1 MGRKSKSKSKSHRS
15 RADYRQRAMNAYEQA
30 TIEEEKTSKGRGDKF
45 SDTDESEDDNVQ
57 TKYEDT
63 IIDARALLKEGK
75 LEGISKDDFEDEE
88 IDSDEAFGTD
98 EEYEDEILDNGEFS
112 EDLDDE
118 ENLQYD
124 HVNKDELL
132 PLSAIWE
139 EDDKELVKEK
149 VTDKMKKRIED
160 GGKQEDI
167 ILDENI
173 SSSEDESEIDSYN
186 SSSSEEA
193 EDQEE
198 ENPFDEIDET
208 AEDTK
213 PLKNVISTL
222 EKAAPK
228 EGKKLS
234 SLVNDT
240 SKDSQ
245 YSLPTTG
252 TSISFADMLAG
263 VSEAKD
269 QTLLINTE
277 TPQAGKEESDIKNGE
292 TVNGA
297 FAIPLPQSIEKR
309 QERKAAYDI
318 QKEEV
323 NKWRDTVEENRRA
336 RVLDFSR
343 KPLKHNTP
351 SSFSPISAP
360 LNKLETK
367 LEQVIKASN
376 SESKKTEDVFE
387 KIETAKISKAD
398 LIKRTN
404 ELRLMRELMYRGQKD
419 SKRLKRI
426 KSKAYRRIM
435 KKERLKNK
443 RLAEEAEGITEDA
456 EEDAYERAKERMTL
470 KHKNNS
476 SWARKM
482 IKSGMSKDSES
493 REEMEEMMR
502 REASLRK
509 KQLGQRDNGDSDDE
523 RNLSDLER
531 DIQEGEE
538 ASEEKS
544 SLGKGIMNMDFMKAA
559 EKKEKLRNLQ
569 EIEELRNIQEGGA
582 TKVFKE
588 KANAVNVNLNS
599 GRRIYTPQA
608 AVAAEHLN
616 KEMEKVAKEVE
627 DDESRDLDH
636 RLRKN
641 VSAQNLKLKQT
652 RRQKGAND
660 VTQEANVHKSENQ
673 NQSDSNDEF
682 NPWMDA
688 EEDITDKTGHHSSKI
703 QVVDKNS
710 SKTVKAAAK
719 IEKKRLKEM
728 ERRKRKSHE
737 DTSAAVQ
744 ISDKSTIKII
754 GFKKRKTSDDD
765 DDDDDD
771 RLHTFKQKDLIR
783 DAFAGDDVIE
793 EEFEAEKKE
802 VEDLEDDKEVVEDTL
817 PGWGSWTGDDESTNK
832 NNRGKGKKGRWGKR
846 EPKTTIVEGVVSR
859 NKRKDKNRKNVIINE
874 RVNKKNEKY
883 LADKVPY
890 PYKTWA
896 QYERSLRTPLG
907 QDWNSKST
915 YRKINTPA
923 VITKFGDVIN
933 PLKVPTKKE

>member
-1 MGRKSKSKSKSHRS
+1 MGRKNKSKSKSHRS

-75 LEGISKDDFEDEE
+75 SEGISKDDFEDEE

-112 EDLDDE
+112 EDLDDD

-149 VTDKMKKRIED
+149 VTDKMKKIIED

-186 SSSSEEA
+186 SSSEEEA

-277 TPQAGKEESDIKNGE
+277 TPQEGKEESDIKNGE

-387 KIETAKISKAD
+387 KIETAKISKA
-398 LIKRTN
+398 T
-404 ELRLMRELMYRGQKD
+404 
-419 SKRLKRI
+419 
-426 KSKAYRRIM
+426 
-435 KKERLKNK
+435 
-443 RLAEEAEGITEDA
+443 
-456 EEDAYERAKERMTL
+456 
-470 KHKNNS
+470 
-476 SWARKM
+476 
-482 IKSGMSKDSES
+482 
-493 REEMEEMMR
+493 
-502 REASLRK
+502 
-509 KQLGQRDNGDSDDE
+509 
-523 RNLSDLER
+523 
-531 DIQEGEE
+531 
-538 ASEEKS
+538 
-544 SLGKGIMNMDFMKAA
+544 
-559 EKKEKLRNLQ
+559 
-569 EIEELRNIQEGGA
+569 
-582 TKVFKE
+582 
-588 KANAVNVNLNS
+588 
-599 GRRIYTPQA
+599 
-608 AVAAEHLN
+608 
-616 KEMEKVAKEVE
+616 
-627 DDESRDLDH
+627 
-636 RLRKN
+636 
-641 VSAQNLKLKQT
+641 
-652 RRQKGAND
+652 
-660 VTQEANVHKSENQ
+660 
-673 NQSDSNDEF
+673 
-682 NPWMDA
+682 
-688 EEDITDKTGHHSSKI
+688 
-703 QVVDKNS
+703 
-710 SKTVKAAAK
+710 
-719 IEKKRLKEM
+719 
-728 ERRKRKSHE
+728 
-737 DTSAAVQ
+737 
-744 ISDKSTIKII
+744 
-754 GFKKRKTSDDD
+754 
-765 DDDDDD
+765 
-771 RLHTFKQKDLIR
+771 
-783 DAFAGDDVIE
+783 
-793 EEFEAEKKE
+793 
-802 VEDLEDDKEVVEDTL
+802 
-817 PGWGSWTGDDESTNK
+817 
-832 NNRGKGKKGRWGKR
+832 
-846 EPKTTIVEGVVSR
+846 
-859 NKRKDKNRKNVIINE
+859 
-874 RVNKKNEKY
+874 
-883 LADKVPY
+883 
-890 PYKTWA
+890 
-896 QYERSLRTPLG
+896 
-907 QDWNSKST
+907 
-915 YRKINTPA
+915 
-923 VITKFGDVIN
+923 
-933 PLKVPTKKE
+933 

>member
-1 MGRKSKSKSKSHRS
+1 MGRKNKSKSKSHRS

-75 LEGISKDDFEDEE
+75 SEGISKDDFEDEE

-112 EDLDDE
+112 EDLDDD

-149 VTDKMKKRIED
+149 VTDKMKKIIED

-186 SSSSEEA
+186 SSSEEEA

-277 TPQAGKEESDIKNGE
+277 TPQEGKEESDIKNGE

-318 QKEEV
+318 QKR
-323 NKWRDTVEENRRA
+323 N
-336 RVLDFSR
+336 
-343 KPLKHNTP
+343 
-351 SSFSPISAP
+351 AP

-502 REASLRK
+502 REASL
-509 KQLGQRDNGDSDDE
+509 Q
-523 RNLSDLER
+523 
-531 DIQEGEE
+531 
-538 ASEEKS
+538 
-544 SLGKGIMNMDFMKAA
+544 
-559 EKKEKLRNLQ
+559 
-569 EIEELRNIQEGGA
+569 IEELRNIQEGGA

-616 KEMEKVAKEVE
+616 KGMEKVAKEVE

-737 DTSAAVQ
+737 DTSADVQ
-744 ISDKSTIKII
+744 IADKSTIKII

-802 VEDLEDDKEVVEDTL
+802 VEDFEDDKEVVEDTL

-832 NNRGKGKKGRWGKR
+832 NKRGKGKKGRWGKR